1 MAVPLPS
8 SFRRITAC
16 STICHSTFLSWE
28 STNVCVAGQLFG
40 FPIVMTPSGHGTS
53 QLEIGISAH
62 RPCSDLSAPKT
73 TIIKPLSP
81 LHQNATLSMNLG
93 MSRIEG
99 IYFCHRTFATMTLTE
114 QAFSKLTYL
123 LSLISLSYFR
133 SPEQVL
139 EACFL
144 IGAAN
149 ESRNAPLNPND
160 GPDIGRIKL
169 PDLNWTP
176 KESWQQHYPFL

>member
-1 MAVPLPS
+1 
-8 SFRRITAC
+8 
-16 STICHSTFLSWE
+16 
-28 STNVCVAGQLFG
+28 
-40 FPIVMTPSGHGTS
+40 
-53 QLEIGISAH
+53 
-62 RPCSDLSAPKT
+62 
-73 TIIKPLSP
+73 
-81 LHQNATLSMNLG
+81 

-114 QAFSKLTYL
+114 QAFSKLTYFAL
-123 LSLISLSYFR
+123 PHSLSYFR

-149 ESRNAPLNPND
+149 EPRNAPLNPND
-160 GPDIGRIKL
+160 GLDIGRIKL